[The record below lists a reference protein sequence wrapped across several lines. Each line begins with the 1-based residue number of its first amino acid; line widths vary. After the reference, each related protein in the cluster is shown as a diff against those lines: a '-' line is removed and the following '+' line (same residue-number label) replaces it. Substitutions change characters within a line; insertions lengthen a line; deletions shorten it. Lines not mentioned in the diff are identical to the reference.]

1 MQPEDRRRIK
11 QLIDLLRR
19 RLDRNRQESRGMLG
33 TRHRRS
39 AYTTQYDEREL
50 PATAAEPEAVKQFFT
65 FCIDLKQAHHTL
77 LINYQSS

>member
-1 MQPEDRRRIK
+1 
-11 QLIDLLRR
+11 
-19 RLDRNRQESRGMLG
+19 MLG

-39 AYTTQYDEREL
+39 AYTTKYDEREL

-77 LINYQSS
+77 RVQLQFLVGSHVAQSLFFLVVFC